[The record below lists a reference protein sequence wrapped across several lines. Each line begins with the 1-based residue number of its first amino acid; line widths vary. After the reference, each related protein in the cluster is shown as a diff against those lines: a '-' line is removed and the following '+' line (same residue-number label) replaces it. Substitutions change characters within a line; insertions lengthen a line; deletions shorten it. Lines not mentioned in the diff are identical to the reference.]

1 MPSNVTLDMFED
13 LIILTVYRLL
23 DMGYEKD
30 VSKIIAAVD
39 SQSSEIKRQTVLL
52 SATLSEGQLYPIYIL
67 NSLMNMLSKRCRL

>member
-1 MPSNVTLDMFED
+1 
-13 LIILTVYRLL
+13 
-23 DMGYEKD
+23 MGYEKD

-67 NSLMNMLSKRCRL
+67 NSLGPVVQS